1 MTFCSTTPHWIES
14 NLLSGQSLVLQ
25 VAGSHPVLP
34 FTNRDYMF
42 PCILTVQCP
51 LFTDDGVL
59 QILFQGDLNR
69 VHDTRP
75 VGFRCVPRRSVTRL
89 NLTIKVDDY
98 QAQSIHHGKEIEEG
112 ASTLSV
118 PPLLH
123 FFGMDA

>member
-1 MTFCSTTPHWIES
+1 MTFGSTTPHRIES
-14 NLLSGQSLVLQ
+14 ILLSGQSLVLQ

-34 FTNRDYMF
+34 FTNHDYMI
-42 PCILTVQCP
+42 PCSRTVQCP

-59 QILFQGDLNR
+59 HILFQGDLNR

-75 VGFRCVPRRSVTRL
+75 VGFRCVPLRSVTRL
-89 NLTIKVDDY
+89 NLTIRVDDY
-98 QAQSIHHGKEIEEG
+98 QAQSIYHGKEIEKG
-112 ASTLSV
+112 ASAFPV